1 MNRRAAPAIRHRQN
15 YRLPWRLRRSLRAT
29 RRSFGSSSPAVS
41 DVFPSPPDPTR
52 GDGAVVVIPTYN
64 EVGTVEA
71 VIRRVLELEGVFCVL
86 VVDDGSPDGT
96 AEAVAGVQAEHP
108 DRVGLLRRSGKF
120 GLGTAY
126 LDGFR
131 VALDAGFQYVCEM
144 DADFSHNPDDLTRLV
159 EACQPLAEGGGGAD
173 VALGSRYV
181 DGLRVLNWPLGRL
194 VLSYG
199 AGVYTRA
206 ITRLPVQD
214 VTAGFKCFRRE
225 VLEAIDFSHVRS
237 NGYSF
242 QIEMNYRAW
251 RCGFRIV
258 EVPIVFTERSEGE
271 SKMSKAI
278 VREAAFKVWQFRLLS
293 LIGRL

>member
-1 MNRRAAPAIRHRQN
+1 MQQTVC
-15 YRLPWRLRRSLRAT
+15 RSALGGASFSEALFAT
-29 RRSFGSSSPAVS
+29 VPPFL
-41 DVFPSPPDPTR
+41 SPPDPST
-52 GDGAVVVIPTYN
+52 GSGAVVVVPTYN
-64 EVGTVEA
+64 EAATIGA
-71 VIRRVLELEGVFCVL
+71 ILDRVLALPDGFAVL

-96 AEAVAGVQAEHP
+96 AEIVERYRAASP
-108 DRVGLLRRSGKF
+108 DRVGLVRRAGKL

-126 LDGFR
+126 LTGFR
-131 VALDAGFQYVCEM
+131 VALDAGFRYVCEM
-144 DADFSHNPDDLTRLV
+144 DADFSHNPDDLAHLLR
-159 EACQPLAEGGGGAD
+159 ACQPAPGGTGAD
-173 VALGSRYV
+173 VAIGSRYV
-181 DGLRVLNWPLGRL
+181 GGLRILNWPLSRL

-225 VLEAIDFSHVRS
+225 VLEAIDFARVRS

-251 RCGFRIV
+251 RKGFRLV
-258 EVPIVFTERSEGE
+258 EVPIVFTERAEGQ

-278 VREAAFKVWQFRLLS
+278 VREAALKVWQFRLLA
-293 LIGRL
+293 LTGRL

>member
-1 MNRRAAPAIRHRQN
+1 MPGPF
-15 YRLPWRLRRSLRAT
+15 L
-29 RRSFGSSSPAVS
+29 
-41 DVFPSPPDPTR
+41 SPPDPDR
-52 GDGAVVVIPTYN
+52 GLGAVVVVPTYN
-64 EVGTVEA
+64 EATTAGAVVE
-71 VIRRVLELEGVFCVL
+71 RVLALDGEVAVL

-96 AEAVAGVQAEHP
+96 AEIVDGLRRAHP
-108 DRVGLLRRSGKF
+108 ARVGLLRRPGKL

-131 VALDAGFQYVCEM
+131 VALDAGFRYVCEM
-144 DADFSHNPDDLTRLV
+144 DADFSHNPSDLTRLV
-159 EACQPLAEGGGGAD
+159 AACRPAPGGGAD
-173 VALGSRYV
+173 VAVGSRYV
-181 DGLRVLNWPLGRL
+181 GGLRILNWPLGRL

-206 ITRLPVQD
+206 ITRLPLQD

-225 VLEAIDFSHVRS
+225 VLEAIDFRAVRS

-251 RCGFRIV
+251 RKGFRLV

-271 SKMSKAI
+271 SKMTEGI
-278 VREAAFKVWQFRLLS
+278 VREAALKVWELRLRDLA
-293 LIGRL
+293 GRL

>member
-1 MNRRAAPAIRHRQN
+1 MHARAP
-15 YRLPWRLRRSLRAT
+15 RL
-29 RRSFGSSSPAVS
+29 GAVS
-41 DVFPSPPDPTR
+41 FVLARLTVTSPFLAPPDPAR
-52 GDGAVVVIPTYN
+52 GVGAVVVVPTYN
-64 EVGTVEA
+64 EAATIEA
-71 VIRRVLELEGVFCVL
+71 VLARVLELDGDFSVL

-96 AEAVAGVQAEHP
+96 ARLVKAVQRSHP
-108 DRVGLLRRSGKF
+108 SRVGLLRRGGKQ

-126 LDGFR
+126 LVGFR
-131 VALDAGFQYVCEM
+131 HALDAGFRYVCEM
-144 DADFSHNPDDLTRLV
+144 DADFSHNPEDLVRLV
-159 EACQPLAEGGGGAD
+159 AACQDGAD

-181 DGLRVLNWPLGRL
+181 DGLRILNWPLSRL

-225 VLEAIDFSHVRS
+225 VLEAIDFSHVTS

-251 RCGFRIV
+251 KLGFRLV

-271 SKMSKAI
+271 SKMSKGI
-278 VREAAFKVWQFRLLS
+278 VREAMGKVWQLRVRSLL
-293 LIGRL
+293 GRL

>member
-1 MNRRAAPAIRHRQN
+1 MA
-15 YRLPWRLRRSLRAT
+15 
-29 RRSFGSSSPAVS
+29 
-41 DVFPSPPDPTR
+41 DVFLSPPPA
-52 GDGAVVVIPTYN
+52 GGAVVIVPTYN
-64 EVGTVEA
+64 ESAT
-71 VIRRVLELEGVFCVL
+71 IDQIIDRVLAQPGDLSVL

-96 AEAVAGVQAEHP
+96 GDRVDTLRQRDPE
-108 DRVGLLRRSGKF
+108 RVGLLRRSGKL

-131 VALDAGFQYVCEM
+131 EALEAGFAYLCEM
-144 DADFSHNPDDLTRLV
+144 DADFSHNPDDLPRLI
-159 EACQPLAEGGGGAD
+159 EACRPASEGGRGAD
-173 VALGSRYV
+173 VAIGSRYV

-206 ITRLPVQD
+206 ITRLPIRD

-225 VLEAIDFSHVRS
+225 VLEAIPFDRVKS

-251 RCGFRIV
+251 RRGFRIV

-271 SKMSKAI
+271 SKMSSAI
-278 VREAAFKVWQFRLLS
+278 VREAMRKVWELRARALVGKL
-293 LIGRL
+293 

>member
-1 MNRRAAPAIRHRQN
+1 MP
-15 YRLPWRLRRSLRAT
+15 
-29 RRSFGSSSPAVS
+29 
-41 DVFPSPPDPTR
+41 DVFLSPPAPDR
-52 GDGAVVVIPTYN
+52 GLGAVVVVPTYN
-64 EVGTVEA
+64 ESGTIETVVE
-71 VIRRVLELEGVFCVL
+71 RVLALAGEFSIL

-96 AEAVAGVQAEHP
+96 AEIVDRLRRQHP
-108 DRVGLLRRSGKF
+108 TRVGLRRRASKM

-131 VALDAGFQYVCEM
+131 HALDAGFQYVCEM
-144 DADFSHNPDDLTRLV
+144 DADFSHNPDDLVALV
-159 EACQPLAEGGGGAD
+159 DACRPLPEGRGAD
-173 VALGSRYV
+173 VAVGSRYV

-206 ITRLPVQD
+206 ITRIPIQD

-225 VLEAIDFSHVRS
+225 VLEAIDFSKVRS

-251 RCGFRIV
+251 RLGFRIQ

-271 SKMSKAI
+271 SKMSKGI
-278 VREAAFKVWQFRLLS
+278 VREAALKVWQFRLLS
-293 LIGRL
+293 LLGRL